1 MAADEP
7 VRLVRPLQAAQPP
20 AMRAVDAGILL
31 LEPQTAT
38 HAAAMFQV
46 LSDPAIYLYENQPPA
61 SLESLRTRFARLES
75 RQSAD
80 GSQQWLNWVIRLPGG
95 ALAGYVQA
103 TVYPDR
109 RATIAYELASAYWGR
124 SLARTATEAMLREL
138 VASYGVDSFSAL
150 LKRDNLRSLHLL
162 QRLGFRLASAAL
174 QRRSEVPPD
183 ELLMVRRASAGG
195 GS

>member
-1 MAADEP
+1 M
-7 VRLVRPLQAAQPP
+7 RP
-20 AMRAVDAGILL
+20 VDAGILL

-61 SLESLRTRFARLES
+61 SLEALRARFARLES

-80 GSQQWLNWVIRLPGG
+80 GSQQWLNWVIRLPDG

-109 RATIAYELASAYWGR
+109 RAAIAYELASAYWGR
-124 SLARTATEAMLREL
+124 SLARTATEAMLGEL
-138 VASYGVDSFSAL
+138 VASYGVDFFSAV
-150 LKRDNLRSLHLL
+150 LKRENLRSMQLL
-162 QRLGFRLASAAL
+162 KRLGFRLASAVL
-174 QRRSEVPPD
+174 QRRREVPPD
-183 ELLMVRRASAGG
+183 ELLMLRRAAADNRS
-195 GS
+195 